1 MSAARGTRRGIA
13 LVLVLW
19 LVVALAATAGAVA
32 ASARDASRAAV
43 NARAAA
49 VARHAAESGVVAAVA
64 ELESR
69 LATLGDTLARR
80 AYLNRLDRALAAPG
94 ETALGDAR
102 FQVVLDDVS
111 ARLDVNAAG
120 ADALAALLARVAA
133 PAEARGAAEAVARW
147 TGAAGLESGDL
158 AARLRAGRAP
168 RPLRSLDDLRLV
180 PGFPER
186 LALAAAPYLTVDGD
200 GRVNR
205 RTAPEPVL
213 AAARGTLVDEP
224 SRILVISRGWLAGHP
239 LTHEVQAVYEV
250 SGARLLFVRWRER
263 TL

>member
-1 MSAARGTRRGIA
+1 
-13 LVLVLW
+13 VLW
-19 LVVALAATAGAVA
+19 LVVALAATAAAVS
-32 ASARDASRAAV
+32 ASARDAGRAAA

-64 ELESR
+64 EIEAR
-69 LATLGDTLARR
+69 LATLHDTLARR
-80 AYLNRLDRALAAPG
+80 AYLNRLDRALATPG

-102 FQVVLDDVS
+102 FRVALDDVS
-111 ARLDVNAAG
+111 ARLDVNEAG
-120 ADALAALLARVAA
+120 ADALAALLARVAPA
-133 PAEARGAAEAVARW
+133 PQARAAADAVDRW

-158 AARLRAGRAP
+158 AARMRAGRGR

-205 RTAPEPVL
+205 RTAAAPVL

-224 SRILVISRGWLAGHP
+224 SRILVISRGWRVGYP

-250 SGARLLFVRWRER
+250 AGDRLTFVRWRER